1 MPEKAKYVKLKNYE
15 KKKKNTPF
23 IFHEDFE
30 SILVPEDNENQKPEY
45 FDTYIYQKHFFSI
58 SKNYVTLI
66 NKNKLIN
73 LRFKE

>member
-15 KKKKNTPF
+15 KKKNTPF

-58 SKNYVTLI
+58 SKNYVTLT